1 MAWYFIQKYERN
13 HNTKKFLPDYVG
25 IIMYRFSH
33 TFFIRDMSFQKF
45 ISCMSA
51 LYISQHDIPIETHLS
66 LYIAEIHLQQWTYRI
81 TQLTWEKLDRRC
93 SA

>member
-1 MAWYFIQKYERN
+1 
-13 HNTKKFLPDYVG
+13 
-25 IIMYRFSH
+25 MYRFSH

-51 LYISQHDIPIETHLS
+51 LYISQHDIPIETYLS
-66 LYIAEIHLQQWTYRI
+66 LYIAEIHFVAMDIYRI

>member
-66 LYIAEIHLQQWTYRI
+66 LYIAEIHFVAMDIQNHSTHMGKIR
-81 TQLTWEKLDRRC
+81 
-93 SA
+93 